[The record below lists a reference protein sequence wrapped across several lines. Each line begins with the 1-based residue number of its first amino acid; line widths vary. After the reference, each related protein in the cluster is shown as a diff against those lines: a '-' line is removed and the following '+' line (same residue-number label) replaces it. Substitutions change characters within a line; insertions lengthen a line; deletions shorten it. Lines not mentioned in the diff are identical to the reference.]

1 MTEQDLIIQNQRR
14 EIAKL
19 RKQIQHL
26 ETTVLILK
34 TQAEELHQQLKRDRM
49 TLSEHFRGEVTNAKP

>member
-34 TQAEELHQQLKRDRM
+34 TQAEELHQQLKRDRLA
-49 TLSEHFRGEVTNAKP
+49 LSSHLHGGGDNAKE